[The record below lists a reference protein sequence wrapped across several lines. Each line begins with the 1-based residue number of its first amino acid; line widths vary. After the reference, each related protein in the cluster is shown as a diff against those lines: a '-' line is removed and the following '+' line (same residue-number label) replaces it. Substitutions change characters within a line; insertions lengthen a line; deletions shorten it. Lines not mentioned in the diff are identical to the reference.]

1 MEKRT
6 KTWLSIVGAV
16 LGVMLILMVTAVG
29 GAAYWVYSHVQSQ
42 TVAQEAAGDRFARVR
57 QQLAGKQPLIEI
69 VDRNEVVL
77 HRSATPPPASERLQT
92 LHALVY
98 DTDEQKLLDVH
109 IPFWLLRLAPSG
121 GRFSFLND
129 NGIDINS
136 DRINVTVA
144 DLERHGPGLIM
155 DHHDRHGSLVLVW
168 SE

>member
-6 KTWLSIVGAV
+6 KTWLTIVGAV
-16 LGVMLILMVTAVG
+16 LGVMLMLAVGTIG
-29 GAAYWVYSHVQSQ
+29 GAAYWVYNHVHSQS
-42 TVAQEAAGDRFARVR
+42 VAQEAAGDRFARVR
-57 QQLAGKQPLIEI
+57 QQFAGKQPLIEI
-69 VDRNEVVL
+69 VDRDQVVL
-77 HRSATPPPASERLQT
+77 HRSETPPSTSARVQT

-98 DTDEQKLLDVH
+98 DTDEQKLMDLN

-121 GRFSFLND
+121 GHFSLNS
-129 NGIDINS
+129 NGIDIDS
-136 DRINVTVA
+136 DHLNVTVA